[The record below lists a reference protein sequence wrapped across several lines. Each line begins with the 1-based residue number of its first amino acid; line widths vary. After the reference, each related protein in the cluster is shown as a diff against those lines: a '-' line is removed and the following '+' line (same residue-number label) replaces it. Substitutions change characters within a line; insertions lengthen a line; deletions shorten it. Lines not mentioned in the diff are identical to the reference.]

1 MNRGEPRADPAAID
15 IRLLGPADAGL
26 LESMLTLF
34 GDAFDEVATY
44 SSARPGPVYLRELLA
59 SDSFIALA
67 AIIDDRVVGA
77 LAAYELR
84 KFEQPRSEIYIYD
97 LAVDGEHRRRGV
109 ATRLIQHLQIV
120 AAERGAHVIFVQADV
135 GDDPAIQLYAR
146 LGRREDVLHF
156 DIPVDSGVER
166 LRYPIGRFQPRTGL
180 TASEVGALIDD
191 LARLPG
197 DLRRAVATL
206 SEQQLD
212 TPYRPRG
219 WTVRQVVHHLPDSH
233 LNSYVRFKLALTEE
247 APTIRPY
254 DEAAWAEL
262 PDGRGADVEGSLLL
276 LEAVHR
282 RWVSL
287 LRALEPAEFTRT
299 FRHPEAGVVTLERA
313 LQLYA
318 WHGRHHLAHVTRGTP
333 G

>member
-1 MNRGEPRADPAAID
+1 MTNPTAID
-15 IRLLGPADAGL
+15 IRLLGLGDAGL
-26 LESMLTLF
+26 LEAMLTLF
-34 GDAFDEVATY
+34 GTAFHEADTY
-44 SSARPGPVYLRELLA
+44 SGARPGPEYLRTLLA

-67 AIIDDRVVGA
+67 ALSDGEVVGA

-109 ATRLIQHLQIV
+109 ATRLIRDLQGV
-120 AAERGAHVIFVQADV
+120 AAARGAHVIFVQADV
-135 GDDPAIQLYAR
+135 GDDPAIELYTR

-156 DIPVDSGVER
+156 DIPVDSEVEL

-180 TASEVGALIDD
+180 APSEIAALIDD
-191 LARLPG
+191 LARLPA
-197 DLRRAVATL
+197 DLRDAVASL

-233 LNSYVRFKLALTEE
+233 LNSYVRFKLALTEAE
-247 APTIRPY
+247 PTIKPY
-254 DEAAWAEL
+254 DEVAWAEL
-262 PDGRGADVEGSLLL
+262 PDGRGVDVEGSLLL

-282 RWVSL
+282 RWVAL
-287 LRALEPAEFTRT
+287 LRALAPAEFART
-299 FRHPEAGVVTLERA
+299 FRHPEAGLVTLERA

-318 WHGRHHLAHVTRGTP
+318 WHGRHHLAHVTRVVAG
-333 G
+333 